1 MHPDPTGGKVS
12 GASMAGR
19 PNLAA
24 PIGETAGGAGE
35 TRDLGL
41 ENARAL
47 FAAILAGEVSATE
60 LGAASGALRSKGES
74 LVEMQG
80 FMRALDAHV
89 GRLAATADRPR
100 PVILPTGSGA
110 RHQPNLTALLALL
123 LKRYGVPVLVHGL
136 GRGEVGVGGDAARGG
151 ETDPPAGGAGFR
163 RVTTLEIL
171 LELGIEPST
180 SLADAQARLTQS
192 QIAYAPAAVLAP
204 GLVPLLHDRA
214 QPRARSLARSLVKL
228 IDPFGG
234 DGYRVVSATHP
245 ENLPRTRAFLAA
257 TRADALLLRSTEGEP
272 FANPRR
278 QPQLEAFAKGCRS
291 VCAERESGGLLAAPA
306 MPATGD
312 APATA
317 AWIAQAL
324 AGEMPVPAPIIAQL
338 ACCLEG
344 ARRAITMV

>member
-1 MHPDPTGGKVS
+1 VSRASIAISPTLATLIREMGG
-12 GASMAGR
+12 G
-19 PNLAA
+19 
-24 PIGETAGGAGE
+24 AGGA
-35 TRDLGL
+35 RDLGE
-41 ENARAL
+41 ENAYAL
-47 FAAILAGEVSATE
+47 LAAILAGEFPAAE
-60 LGAASGALRSKGES
+60 LGAVSGALQSRGAS
-74 LVEMQG
+74 LIEMRG

-89 GRLAATADRPR
+89 GRLEAPADRPR

-110 RHQPNLTALLALL
+110 RRQPNLTALLALL
-123 LKRYGVPVLVHGL
+123 LKRYGVPVLIHGP
-136 GRGEVGVGGDAARGG
+136 GRGEVEVANDTARDGG
-151 ETDPPAGGAGFR
+151 TDPAASATRIR

-180 SLADAQARLTQS
+180 SLADTQGRLAQTQ
-192 QIAYAPAAVLAP
+192 IVYAPAAVLAP

-214 QPRARSLARSLVKL
+214 RPGVRSFARSLLKL

-234 DGYRVVSATHP
+234 DGYRVVSATPP

-257 TRADALLLRSTEGEP
+257 TRADALLLRGAEGEP

-278 QPQLEAFAKGCRS
+278 QPQLEAFAKGSRS
-291 VCAERESGGLLAAPA
+291 VCAEKESGILLSAPA
-306 MPATGD
+306 MPAVGD

-324 AGEMPVPAPIIAQL
+324 AGGKPVPVPIIAQL

-344 ARRAITMV
+344 ARRAITVV

>member
-12 GASMAGR
+12 GASIAGR
-19 PNLAA
+19 PNLAT
-24 PIGETAGGAGE
+24 PVDETGGGAGE

-41 ENARAL
+41 EHARAL
-47 FAAILAGEVSATE
+47 FAAVLAGESSAAE
-60 LGAASGALRSKGES
+60 LGAASGALRSEGAS
-74 LVEMQG
+74 LIEMQG
-80 FMRALDAHV
+80 FVRALDAHV
-89 GRLAATADRPR
+89 GRLAATTDRPR
-100 PVILPTGSGA
+100 PVILPTGSGT
-110 RHQPNLTALLALL
+110 RRQPNLTALLALL

-136 GRGEVGVGGDAARGG
+136 GRGEIDTADDAIRDG
-151 ETDPPAGGAGFR
+151 ETDPPAGAARFR

-171 LELGIEPST
+171 LELGIAPSS

-204 GLVPLLHDRA
+204 GLVPLLHDRT
-214 QPRARSLARSLVKL
+214 QPHARSFARSLVKL

-234 DGYRVVSATHP
+234 DGYRVVSAPHP